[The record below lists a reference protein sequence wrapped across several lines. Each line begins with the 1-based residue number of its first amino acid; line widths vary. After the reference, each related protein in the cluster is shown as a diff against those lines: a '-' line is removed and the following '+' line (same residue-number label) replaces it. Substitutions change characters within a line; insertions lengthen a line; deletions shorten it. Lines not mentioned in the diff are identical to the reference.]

1 MKIPLLNLPAQYK
14 ELSDEIDA
22 AIKEVMLSGTYI
34 MGPQVKQFENSMASY
49 LEVKHAVAV
58 ASGSDALLLS
68 LHASG
73 IGAGDK
79 VIVPAFTFFATA
91 GAVSRLG
98 AVPLFADVDP
108 ITFNI
113 NTDHVEKLLEN
124 HDGIKAV
131 IPVHVF
137 GLPCEMTRIMEL
149 AGEYHIKVIEDACQ
163 AIDATLY
170 YDGLMIKAGTL
181 GNAGCF
187 SFFPSKNLG
196 CFGDGGMVVTNDDEL
211 AEKIRILR
219 VHGSCPKY
227 YHRVVGFNS
236 RLDSIQAA
244 VLNVKLKYLSEWT
257 QKRQAVALAYNRQF
271 IKHSLNDIVLP
282 EIIDGHVVHQYTI
295 QANNRDELSVYL
307 NERGIGTAIYYPLPL
322 HLQECFYNLGYIKG
336 DLPIVES
343 ICDRVL
349 SLPIDPELRDEEIE
363 YVVETISDFYRLG
376 K

>member
-282 EIIDGHVVHQYTI
+282 EIIDGHVIHQYTI

>member
-98 AVPLFADVDP
+98 AVPFFADVDP

-282 EIIDGHVVHQYTI
+282 EIIDGHVIHQYTI